1 MYNFLKFL
9 HVVSVMVWVGGMIM
23 LLILNRRLARLG
35 QPEVMRA
42 LGQQSGA
49 VSMLVFMPAVLVAV
63 VTGIGMVQVGNLR
76 FGSTWVMWGII
87 GAVVSFILGGV
98 LTGGTAR
105 KLARQQASGEI
116 DAAGAA
122 AVQRRILMFA
132 FLNLALLLS
141 IVWAMVV
148 KPA

>member
-9 HVVSVMVWVGGMIM
+9 HVVSVIVWVGGMLM
-23 LLILNRRLARLG
+23 LLLLNRRLARLG

-49 VSMLVFMPAVLVAV
+49 VSMVVFMPAVLVAV

-87 GAVVSFILGGV
+87 GAIVSFILGGV
-98 LTGGTAR
+98 LTGGASR
-105 KLARQQASGEI
+105 KLARKQASGEI

>member
-9 HVVSVMVWVGGMIM
+9 HVVSVILWVGGMFM
-23 LLILNRRLARLG
+23 LLLLNRRLVRLG
-35 QPEVMRA
+35 QPEVVRA

-87 GAVVSFILGGV
+87 GAIASFIIGGV
-98 LTGGTAR
+98 LTGGAAR
-105 KLARQQASGEI
+105 KLARQQAAGEI

-122 AVQRRILMFA
+122 AVQRRMLMFA
-132 FLNLALLLS
+132 FLNLAILLS